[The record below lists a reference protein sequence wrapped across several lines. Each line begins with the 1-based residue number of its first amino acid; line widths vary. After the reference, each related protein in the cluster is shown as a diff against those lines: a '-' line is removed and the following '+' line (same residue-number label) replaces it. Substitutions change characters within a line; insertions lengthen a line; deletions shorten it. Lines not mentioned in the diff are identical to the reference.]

1 MSMSGAVTGM
11 ALIAAVRR
19 LIPQVLLLALSVCIV
34 AVAGASVRRTAAV
47 LIAAAACR
55 PAGATT
61 SGSVLPS
68 LQVLSEELE
77 KARKEKLE
85 VVSLYSSEV
94 ACGAA
99 TSRGMKADNG
109 RKSLHEDPPVGCFL
123 SRGHWDRHY

>member
-19 LIPQVLLLALSVCIV
+19 LIPQVRLLALTVCIV
-34 AVAGASVRRTAAV
+34 AVAGTTMHRTAVA
-47 LIAAAACR
+47 LIAATTHR
-55 PAGATT
+55 PTGTT
-61 SGSVLPS
+61 SSGSVSPS
-68 LQVLSEELE
+68 QQVLSEELE
-77 KARKEKLE
+77 KARKEKLD
-85 VVSLYSSEV
+85 VVRLYSSAV